1 MSLSARRLRSLA
13 APLLFTFAAALS
25 LSFAVG
31 ATEAAAQDGIVKAQL
46 EAKGVKFEVDS
57 DGDFKCVFR
66 LDSGRTQVVWVRSK
80 VAEYGSVKVREIW
93 SPGFRADTDDFPAI
107 VANQLLT
114 NSNTVKLGGW
124 VKQGKNAV
132 FVVKIPGDASADQLV
147 NGITAAVESADALE
161 LALTG
166 KDDL

>member
-1 MSLSARRLRSLA
+1 MSLLSAPRRALRALPLA
-13 APLLFTFAAALS
+13 LALS
-25 LSFAVG
+25 AYSGV
-31 ATEAAAQDGIVKAQL
+31 AAAQDGIVKAQL

-66 LDSGRTQVVWVRSK
+66 LASGRTQVVWVRSK
-80 VAEYGSVKVREIW
+80 VAEYGGVKVREIW
-93 SPGFRADTDDFPAI
+93 SPGYRSDTPDFPAI
-107 VANQLLT
+107 IANQLLT
-114 NSNTVKLGGW
+114 SSNSVKLGGW
-124 VKQGKNAV
+124 VKQGQNAV

-147 NGITAAVESADALE
+147 SGINAAVESADALE

>member
-1 MSLSARRLRSLA
+1 MSRSARRLRSVS
-13 APLLFTFAAALS
+13 APLF
-25 LSFAVG
+25 LSFALLFGVSFTLG
-31 ATEAAAQDGIVKAQL
+31 ATEAAAADGIVKARL
-46 EAKGVKFEVDS
+46 EAKGVKFEVDA

-66 LDSGRTQVVWVRSK
+66 LDSGRTQVVWVRSN
-80 VAEYGSVKVREIW
+80 VAEYGAVKVREIW
-93 SPGFRADTDDFPAI
+93 SPGYLADTDDFPAI
-107 VANQLLT
+107 VANQLLP

-124 VKQGKNAV
+124 VTQGRSAV